1 MIGLVLSKLI
11 KLSNFLIFSIVLLAF
26 FLLNSHTN
34 ISNSILS
41 ILPDSQNKQ
50 ILQAYTKHSDSK
62 TLFVSFENL
71 PKEEIKNVEKEF
83 LEIEGLHN
91 KSNLDKKVLLEYQE
105 KYQLF
110 LKNIDVK
117 KLENIDVKEELI
129 KIQNSLLNS
138 FFPVLINK
146 QDPLNLFEKT
156 KYENINKNIRV
167 YTFDKHVNSLNK
179 YKELYSKIKNI
190 EKKYKELKTFSTTF
204 YYVENSQAIKEDVNK
219 IVIFAFLILLS
230 LYIFIL
236 KNIPLLL
243 NTLTTLATSAII
255 SILIITNIFNEVSIF
270 VLVFGLSIS
279 TVAIDYMFHHYMH
292 GHYLEK
298 KPFNKEVFYGFLTTI
313 IAFIAISFISFSL
326 ITQIAIFT
334 IISLTISYLHFSFLY
349 PKIGFTLKKNKKT
362 NNFKFKINK
371 LYILFFCIVTIIY
384 SLSNISFDTN
394 LRNLDYQNK
403 NLDNLN
409 SYFQKKLKQENK
421 VALLIESTSTND
433 LIKKYKRVKQTL
445 PSLNSSLDL
454 IITKEQYEK
463 TKKLLNSKRFKE
475 LKKELE
481 LQASNLG
488 FKKDYFKEAYSL
500 KEFPN
505 YSFKKLKELKINY
518 FKYKEKNYIFLA
530 VNIKD
535 YEKIKSLDFIKAL
548 SMKFLFEDSL
558 NEVKENILILGT
570 ITLILIILMLILIT
584 KKRFLFALSFL
595 LFPLALILL
604 YGNFVTF
611 NILHLFM
618 MFIILAIS
626 IDYAIYSSKS
636 LDINTKKA
644 ILFSLLSTFAGF
656 GVLMFSKI
664 NSLYSIGTIA
674 TIGVL
679 AIAFLLIFLKRSS
692 NED

>member
-1 MIGLVLSKLI
+1 M
-11 KLSNFLIFSIVLLAF
+11 
-26 FLLNSHTN
+26 
-34 ISNSILS
+34 
-41 ILPDSQNKQ
+41 D
-50 ILQAYTKHSDSK
+50 
-62 TLFVSFENL
+62 
-71 PKEEIKNVEKEF
+71 
-83 LEIEGLHN
+83 
-91 KSNLDKKVLLEYQE
+91 DKR
-105 KYQLF
+105 
-110 LKNIDVK
+110 
-117 KLENIDVKEELI
+117 LENIDVKKELV

-156 KYENINKNIRV
+156 RHEKIDKNIRV
-167 YTFDKHVNSLNK
+167 YTFDKTINSLAK
-179 YKELYSKIKNI
+179 YKEVYSKIKSI
-190 EKKYKELKTFSTTF
+190 EKKYKEIKTFSTIF
-204 YYVENSQAIKEDVNK
+204 YFVENSQAIKADVNK
-219 IVIFAFLILLS
+219 IIIFAFLILLT

-236 KNIPLLL
+236 RNIPLLL

-255 SILIITNIFNEVSIF
+255 SILVVTTIFSEVSIF

-292 GHYLEK
+292 GHYLNK
-298 KPFNKEVFYGFLTTI
+298 KAFNKEVFFGFLTTI
-313 IAFIAISFISFSL
+313 IAFIAISFISFTL

-334 IISLTISYLHFSFLY
+334 IVSLTVSYLHFSFLY
-349 PKIGFTLKKNKKT
+349 PKIAFTLKENKKT
-362 NNFKFKINK
+362 NSFKFKINK
-371 LYILFFCIVTIIY
+371 LYILLFSLVAIIY

-403 NLDNLN
+403 NLDSLN
-409 SYFQKKLKQENK
+409 TYFQKELKQENK

-433 LIKKYKRVKQTL
+433 LITKYQRIKHTL

-454 IITKEQYEK
+454 IITKKQYEK
-463 TKKLLNSKRFKE
+463 TKELLNSEKFNE

-488 FKKDYFKEAYSL
+488 FKKEYFKEAYSL
-500 KEFPN
+500 KELPS

-518 FKYKEKNYIFLA
+518 FKYKEKNYVFLA
-530 VNIKD
+530 LDIKD
-535 YEKIKSLDFIKAL
+535 YEKIKTLEFIKPL

-570 ITLILIILMLILIT
+570 IALILIILMLIFIT
-584 KKRFLFALSFL
+584 KKKFLFALSFL

-604 YGNFVTF
+604 YSNFVAF

-656 GVLMFSKI
+656 GVLIFSKI
-664 NSLYSIGTIA
+664 NSLYSIGIVA

>member
-1 MIGLVLSKLI
+1 LNKLI
-11 KLSNFLIFSIVLLAF
+11 KLSNFLIFSIVLLAL
-26 FLLNSHTN
+26 FLSNSYTN

-50 ILQAYTKHSDSK
+50 ILQAYTKYSDSK
-62 TLFVSFENL
+62 TLFVSF
-71 PKEEIKNVEKEF
+71 KELSKQEIKNVEKEL
-83 LEIEGLHN
+83 LEIKGLHKEN
-91 KSNLDKKVLLEYQE
+91 SLDKKALLEYQE

-110 LKNIDVK
+110 LKNLDEKRLKNLDI
-117 KLENIDVKEELI
+117 KEELV

-156 KYENINKNIRV
+156 RHEKIDKNIRV
-167 YTFDKHVNSLNK
+167 YTFDKTINSLDK
-179 YKELYSKIKNI
+179 YKEVYSKIKTI
-190 EKKYKELKTFSTTF
+190 EKKYEEIKTFSTIF
-204 YYVENSQAIKEDVNK
+204 YFVENSQAIKDDVNK
-219 IVIFAFLILLS
+219 IIIFAFLILLT

-255 SILIITNIFNEVSIF
+255 SILVVTTIFSEVSIF

-292 GHYLEK
+292 GHYLNK
-298 KPFNKEVFYGFLTTI
+298 KAFNKEVFFGFLTTI
-313 IAFIAISFISFSL
+313 IAFIAISFISFTL

-334 IISLTISYLHFSFLY
+334 IVSLTVSYLHFSFLY
-349 PKIGFTLKKNKKT
+349 PKIAFTLKENKKT
-362 NNFKFKINK
+362 NSFSFKINK
-371 LYILFFCIVTIIY
+371 LYILLFSLVAIIY

-403 NLDNLN
+403 NLDSLN
-409 SYFQKKLKQENK
+409 TYFQKELKQENK

-433 LIKKYKRVKQTL
+433 LITKYQRIKHTL

-454 IITKEQYEK
+454 IITKKQYEK
-463 TKKLLNSKRFKE
+463 TKELLNNEKFEE

-481 LQASNLG
+481 LQASTLG
-488 FKKDYFKEAYSL
+488 FKKEYFKEAYSL
-500 KEFPN
+500 KELPN

-518 FKYKEKNYIFLA
+518 FEYKEKNYVFLA
-530 VNIKD
+530 VDIKD
-535 YEKIKSLDFIKAL
+535 YEKIKTLEFIKPL

-570 ITLILIILMLILIT
+570 IALILIILMLIFIT
-584 KKRFLFALSFL
+584 KKKFLFALSFL

-604 YGNFVTF
+604 YSNFVAF

-656 GVLMFSKI
+656 GVLIFSKI
-664 NSLYSIGTIA
+664 NSLYSIGIVA

>member
-1 MIGLVLSKLI
+1 MNKLI
-11 KLSNFLIFSIVLLAF
+11 KLSNFLIFSIVLLAL
-26 FLLNSHTN
+26 FLSNSYTN

-50 ILQAYTKHSDSK
+50 ILQAYTKYSDTK
-62 TLFVSFENL
+62 TLFVSFKNL
-71 PKEEIKNVEKEF
+71 PKQEIKNLEKEL
-83 LEIEGLHN
+83 LEIKGLH
-91 KSNLDKKVLLEYQE
+91 KETTLDKKALLEYQE
-105 KYQLF
+105 KYELF
-110 LKNIDVK
+110 LRNIDEK
-117 KLENIDVKEELI
+117 RLENIEVKEELV

-146 QDPLNLFEKT
+146 QDPLDLFEKT
-156 KYENINKNIRV
+156 KQEKINKNIRV
-167 YTFDKHVNSLNK
+167 YTFDKTINSLAK
-179 YKELYSKIKNI
+179 YKEVYSKIKSI
-190 EKKYKELKTFSTTF
+190 EKKYKEIKTFSTIF
-204 YYVENSQAIKEDVNK
+204 YFVENSQAIKADVNK
-219 IVIFAFLILLS
+219 IIIFAFLILLT

-236 KNIPLLL
+236 RNIPLLL

-255 SILIITNIFNEVSIF
+255 SILVVTTIFSEVSIF

-292 GHYLEK
+292 GHYLK
-298 KPFNKEVFYGFLTTI
+298 KKAFNKEVFFGFLTTI

-334 IISLTISYLHFSFLY
+334 IISLTVSYFHFSFLY
-349 PKIGFTLKKNKKT
+349 PKIGFTLKENKKT
-362 NNFKFKINK
+362 NSFKFKINK
-371 LYILFFCIVTIIY
+371 LYILLFSLVAIIY

-409 SYFQKKLKQENK
+409 AYFQKELKQENK

-433 LIKKYKRVKQTL
+433 LIKKYQRVKQTL

-463 TKKLLNSKRFKE
+463 TKELLNSERFKE

-500 KEFPN
+500 KELPN
-505 YSFKKLKELKINY
+505 YSFEKLKELKINY
-518 FKYKEKNYIFLA
+518 FEYKEKNYVFLA
-530 VNIKD
+530 LDVKD
-535 YEKIKSLDFIKAL
+535 YEKIKTLEFVKPL

-570 ITLILIILMLILIT
+570 IALILIILMLIFIT
-584 KKRFLFALSFL
+584 KKKFLFALSFL

-604 YGNFVTF
+604 YSNFVAF

-644 ILFSLLSTFAGF
+644 IFFSLLSTFAGF
-656 GVLMFSKI
+656 GVLIFSKI
-664 NSLYSIGTIA
+664 NSLYSIGIVA

>member
-1 MIGLVLSKLI
+1 MNKLI
-11 KLSNFLIFSIVLLAF
+11 KLSNFLIFSIVLLAL
-26 FLLNSHTN
+26 FLSNSYTN

-50 ILQAYTKHSDSK
+50 ILQAYTKYSDSK
-62 TLFVSFENL
+62 TLFVSF
-71 PKEEIKNVEKEF
+71 KELSKQEIKNVEKEL
-83 LEIEGLHN
+83 LEIKGLHKEN
-91 KSNLDKKVLLEYQE
+91 SLDKKALLEYQE

-110 LKNIDVK
+110 LKNLDK
-117 KLENIDVKEELI
+117 KRLKNLDIKEELV

-156 KYENINKNIRV
+156 RQEKIHKNIRV
-167 YTFDKHVNSLNK
+167 YTFDKTINSLAK
-179 YKELYSKIKNI
+179 YKEVYSKIKSI
-190 EKKYKELKTFSTTF
+190 EKKYKEIKTFSTIF
-204 YYVENSQAIKEDVNK
+204 YFVENSQAIKADVNK
-219 IVIFAFLILLS
+219 IIIFAFLILLT

-236 KNIPLLL
+236 RNIPLLL

-255 SILIITNIFNEVSIF
+255 SILVVTTIFSEVSIF

-279 TVAIDYMFHHYMH
+279 TVTIDYMFHHYMH
-292 GHYLEK
+292 GHYLNK
-298 KPFNKEVFYGFLTTI
+298 KAFNKEVFFGFLTTI

-334 IISLTISYLHFSFLY
+334 IVSLTVSYLHFSFLY
-349 PKIGFTLKKNKKT
+349 PKIAFTLKENKKT
-362 NNFKFKINK
+362 NSFSFKINK
-371 LYILFFCIVTIIY
+371 LYILLFSLVAIIY

-403 NLDNLN
+403 NLDSLN
-409 SYFQKKLKQENK
+409 TYFQKELKQENK

-433 LIKKYKRVKQTL
+433 LITKYQRIKHTL

-454 IITKEQYEK
+454 IITKKQYEK
-463 TKKLLNSKRFKE
+463 TKELLNNEKFEE

-481 LQASNLG
+481 LQASTLG
-488 FKKDYFKEAYSL
+488 FKKEYFKEAYSL
-500 KEFPN
+500 KELPN

-518 FKYKEKNYIFLA
+518 FEYKEKNYVFLA
-530 VNIKD
+530 LDIKD
-535 YEKIKSLDFIKAL
+535 YEKIKTLEFIKPL

-570 ITLILIILMLILIT
+570 IALILIILMLIFIT
-584 KKRFLFALSFL
+584 KKKFLFALSFL

-604 YGNFVTF
+604 YSNFVAF

-656 GVLMFSKI
+656 GVLIFSKI
-664 NSLYSIGTIA
+664 NSLYSIGIVA